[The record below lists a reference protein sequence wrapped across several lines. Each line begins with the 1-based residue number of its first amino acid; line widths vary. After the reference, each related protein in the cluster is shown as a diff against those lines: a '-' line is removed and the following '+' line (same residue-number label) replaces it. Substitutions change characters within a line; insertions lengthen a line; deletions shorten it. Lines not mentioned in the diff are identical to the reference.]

1 MRSLLPLQMEGC
13 HTQDIEALPS
23 YMLRLAAV
31 HGVTPGALIRHIARG
46 TPEETALM
54 ATSRGQP
61 ISTLVRP
68 NATSI
73 LFATVIAGTRAENAY
88 NLERGTFALLNPA
101 LARSPNT
108 FTHRFRWCPA
118 CFHEQ
123 LLELGSAYFKLAW
136 FLAPV
141 RACDQHRI
149 LLRDCCPHCGRRPR
163 PWHGWARF
171 DRCQI
176 CSRRMDLVIASDA
189 VTRDPELLAL
199 DLITL
204 VGEIAV
210 ATDPFPTGAACRYL
224 DRVFNEAW
232 RHEKEEELWN
242 KVPRDD
248 CIRYCNPEEPMTL
261 GVARRLAYQLEISIA
276 DFLRG
281 VDGAS
286 QSLGFVA
293 TCPLPRSM
301 RAVHRQGVIN
311 AQVLVKQMELFLDD
325 GATPV
330 PLREVARQLGVSV
343 GALRYHAPKLA
354 SKLVARSEKYRRT
367 TQAQKDAAV
376 VRAVLDGVRSWSA
389 GKATPIAKK
398 PLLRMLR
405 RKTGLPKEKLRKAIQ
420 RLLRDQVA

>member
-13 HTQDIEALPS
+13 HTPDIEALPS

-31 HGVTPGALIRHIARG
+31 HGVTPGDLIRHVARG
-46 TPEETALM
+46 TPEENALM
-54 ATSRGQP
+54 SALRGQP
-61 ISTLVRP
+61 VSALVRP
-68 NATSI
+68 NATSK
-73 LFATVIAGTRAENAY
+73 LFAAVIADTRAENTY
-88 NLERGTFALLNPA
+88 HLERGTFALLSQA
-101 LARSPNT
+101 VARSPNT

-123 LLELGSAYFKLAW
+123 LLEAGNAYFKLAW
-136 FLAPV
+136 FLTPV
-141 RACDQHRI
+141 RACDRHRI
-149 LLRDCCPHCGRRPR
+149 LLRDCCPHCGHRPR

-171 DRCQI
+171 DRCQS
-176 CSRRMDLVIASDA
+176 CDKRMDVVVASDA
-189 VTRDPELLAL
+189 VTRDSELLAS
-199 DLITL
+199 DLIAL

-210 ATDPFPTGAACRYL
+210 ASCPFPKDAAARYL
-224 DRVFNEAW
+224 NRVFDEAW
-232 RHEKEEELWN
+232 RHERERELWH

-261 GVARRLAYQLEISIA
+261 GVARRLAYQLEIPMA
-276 DFLRG
+276 GFLRG

-286 QSLGFVA
+286 QSFGFAA

-311 AQVLVKQMELFLDD
+311 APILVKQMELFFDD
-325 GATPV
+325 GVAPV

-343 GALRYHAPKLA
+343 GALRYHAPVLA
-354 SKLVARSEKYRRT
+354 SKLVARSEQYRRA
-367 TQAQKDAAV
+367 TQAQKDVAV

-389 GKATPIAKK
+389 GNVTPIAKK

-405 RKTGLPKEKLRKAIQ
+405 KKTGLPKEKLRKAIQ

>member
-1 MRSLLPLQMEGC
+1 MEGS

-31 HGVTPGALIRHIARG
+31 HGVTPGGLIRHLARG
-46 TPEETALM
+46 TPQEAALM
-54 ATSRGQP
+54 AATRGQS

-73 LFATVIAGTRAENAY
+73 LFAAIIADTHAENIY
-88 NLERGTFALLNPA
+88 NLERGTFALLSPA
-101 LARSPNT
+101 LARSPSI

-123 LLELGSAYFKLAW
+123 LLEAGIAYFKLAW
-136 FLAPV
+136 FLTPV

-149 LLRDCCPHCGRRPR
+149 LLRDCCPHCGQRPK

-176 CSRRMDLVIASDA
+176 CNKRMDVVDASDA
-189 VTRDPELLAL
+189 ATRDSELLAP
-199 DLITL
+199 DLIAL

-210 ATDPFPTGAACRYL
+210 APGPFPTGAACRYL
-224 DRVFNEAW
+224 DRVFDEAW
-232 RHEKEEELWN
+232 RHEREEELWS

-261 GVARRLAYQLEISIA
+261 GVARRLAYQLEVPIA

-286 QSLGFVA
+286 QSFGFAA

-301 RAVHRQGVIN
+301 RAVHRQGVID
-311 AQVLVKQMELFLDD
+311 APVLVKQMGLFLDD
-325 GATPV
+325 VATPV
-330 PLREVARQLGVSV
+330 SLREVARQLGVSV
-343 GALRYHAPKLA
+343 GALHYHAPALA
-354 SKLVARSEKYRRT
+354 SRLVAQSERHKRT
-367 TQAQKDAAV
+367 IQVQKENAV
-376 VRAVLDGVRSWSA
+376 VQAVLEGVRSWSVSNVN
-389 GKATPIAKK
+389 PIAKK

-405 RKTGLPKEKLRKAIQ
+405 KKTGLPKEKLRKAIQ

>member
-1 MRSLLPLQMEGC
+1 VRSLLPLQMEGC

-31 HGVTPGALIRHIARG
+31 HGVTPGGLIRHVARG

-54 ATSRGQP
+54 AASRGQS

-73 LFATVIAGTRAENAY
+73 LFAAIIACTHAENTY
-88 NLERGTFALLNPA
+88 NLERGTFVLLSPA
-101 LARSPNT
+101 LARSPST

-123 LLELGSAYFKLAW
+123 LLEVGNAYFKLAW

-149 LLRDCCPHCGRRPR
+149 LLRDCCPHCGQCPK

-171 DRCQI
+171 DRCQN
-176 CSRRMDLVIASDA
+176 CNKRMDVVVASDA
-189 VTRDPELLAL
+189 VTRDPELLAS
-199 DLITL
+199 DLIAL
-204 VGEIAV
+204 VSEIAV
-210 ATDPFPTGAACRYL
+210 ASGPVPAGAACRYL
-224 DRVFNEAW
+224 NRVFDEAW
-232 RHEKEEELWN
+232 RHVREEELWN

-248 CIRYCNPEEPMTL
+248 CIRYCNPEEPMTM
-261 GVARRLAYQLEISIA
+261 GVARRLAYQLEIPIA

-281 VDGAS
+281 VDGTS
-286 QSLGFVA
+286 QSFGFAA

-311 AQVLVKQMELFLDD
+311 APVLVKQMELFLDD
-325 GATPV
+325 GVTPV

-343 GALRYHAPKLA
+343 GALRYHAPMLA
-354 SKLVARSEKYRRT
+354 SKLVARSEQYRRT
-367 TQAQKDAAV
+367 TQAQKEVAV
-376 VRAVLDGVRSWSA
+376 VQAVLDGVRSWSA
-389 GKATPIAKK
+389 GNATPIAKK

-405 RKTGLPKEKLRKAIQ
+405 KKTGLPKEKLRKAIQ